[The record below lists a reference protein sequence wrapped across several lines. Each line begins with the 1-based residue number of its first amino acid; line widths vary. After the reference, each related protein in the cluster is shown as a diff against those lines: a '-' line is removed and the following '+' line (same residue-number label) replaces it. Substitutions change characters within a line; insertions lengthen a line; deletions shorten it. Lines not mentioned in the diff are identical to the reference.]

1 MYLREVLGLADCQ
14 IAIRIDYLE
23 QKFDGEIIS
32 HERRYYITS
41 LDPSKVSPKKLMRLI
56 RGHWQVENCLHFI
69 KDRWWNEDRHWTS
82 RPGLATVFAS
92 LTNAATSVL
101 RLFPAETKEQEE
113 ILRAKAEQVQWNPTG
128 ALNTLGLKK

>member
-1 MYLREVLGLADCQ
+1 MYLKEVLGLADCQ
-14 IAIRIDYLE
+14 ILIRVDYLE
-23 QKFDGEIIS
+23 ETFDGKIVNKE
-32 HERRYYITS
+32 HRYYITS
-41 LDPSKVSPKKLMRLI
+41 LDPAKVSPKKLMRLI

-82 RPGLATVFAS
+82 RPGLASVFAS

-113 ILRAKAEQVQWNPTG
+113 ILRAKAQQVQWNPAN
-128 ALNTLGLKK
+128 ALNTLGLKC